1 MDRVLLPLD
10 GTRRSEQAITPALAL
25 CRAFGSELVLL
36 RTLQAEESHPLEY
49 RLAAAEARAY
59 LRGLI
64 STNDPGRVRVRTEVA
79 VGDPVRE
86 TPRLARSLGA
96 DLIVI
101 HCGCR
106 GDVGC
111 RLDGHVYSIA
121 SSTSASLLI
130 VRGADDPDDPW
141 HDAPDPLDSSRLW
154 PRRILVPIDGSP
166 RGDWAACRAT
176 QIAESTGSEV
186 VLTHVVSPPD
196 LLSPHRHPEGADLLS
211 SLLDH
216 TVGLARAH
224 LERMCHRLEGG
235 HHSVRT
241 RVTVARNVPRELDRI
256 AREELA
262 DLTALSAHGWFPDAD
277 WIHGSVTE
285 ALMTHGSTALL
296 IFQDRPRRSRRW
308 SAEGSVQARPRRL
321 AELVLPPDRP
331 PTPDPIDPPE
341 PSSGSNRR

>member
-10 GTRRSEQAITPALAL
+10 GSRRSEEAITPAVAL

-36 RTLQAEESHPLEY
+36 RVLRADDRHPLEY
-49 RLAAAEARAY
+49 RLATAEARAY
-59 LRGLI
+59 LRGLL
-64 STNDPGRVRVRTEVA
+64 STPGLVGIRTRTAVS
-79 VGDPVRE
+79 VGDPVQE
-86 TPRLARSLGA
+86 TPRLARSLAA

-106 GDVGC
+106 NRVGC

-130 VRGADDPDDPW
+130 VRDTPEP
-141 HDAPDPLDSSRLW
+141 DSSSGDQPDIREAARIW

-186 VLTHVVSPPD
+186 ILAHVVSPPD
-196 LLSPHRHPEGADLLS
+196 LLSPHRHPGGADLLS
-211 SLLDH
+211 SLVDH
-216 TVGLARAH
+216 TVGLAEAH
-224 LERMCHRLEGG
+224 LERMGHRLEGG
-235 HHSVRT
+235 HHSMRF

-256 AREELA
+256 AREEGA
-262 DLTALSAHGWFPDAD
+262 DLTALSAHGWFPEAD

-296 IFQDRPRRSRRW
+296 IFQDWPRRSRRW
-308 SAEGSVQARPRRL
+308 IAEGSVQRRPRRL
-321 AELVLPPDRP
+321 TELVFPPERPSIPENENPPD
-331 PTPDPIDPPE
+331 
-341 PSSGSNRR
+341 PSSRPHRG